1 MSTDGKFSDYV
12 NNPIQDIFC
21 SISCEITKQAAEFRS
36 KVEDMICHE
45 WGFERDD
52 LIARLNELERIKKMV
67 PKLEA
72 ERDEANSSLR
82 HMMDENT
89 ELVKKLRATEDQLVF
104 AHNEYARLCRNVEE
118 EIKKCNKSYEDI
130 VKENGRL
137 RDDNKRLSRDR
148 DAAIGR
154 MEEACAKYHALLD
167 RVETL
172 AHRVDEAL
180 EDMIGAVHGL

>member
-1 MSTDGKFSDYV
+1 MWV
-12 NNPIQDIFC
+12 
-21 SISCEITKQAAEFRS
+21 S
-36 KVEDMICHE
+36 KRCRRM
-45 WGFERDD
+45 
-52 LIARLNELERIKKMV
+52 M
-67 PKLEA
+67 A

-89 ELVKKLRATEDQLVF
+89 ELVKKLRATEDQLAF

-118 EIKKCNKSYEDI
+118 EIKKCNKSYEAI

-148 DAAIGR
+148 DAAIGK
-154 MEEACAKYHALLD
+154 MEEAYAKYHELRD

-180 EDMIGAVHGL
+180 EEMIGAVYGL

>member
-1 MSTDGKFSDYV
+1 MWV
-12 NNPIQDIFC
+12 
-21 SISCEITKQAAEFRS
+21 S
-36 KVEDMICHE
+36 KRCRRM
-45 WGFERDD
+45 
-52 LIARLNELERIKKMV
+52 M
-67 PKLEA
+67 A

-89 ELVKKLRATEDQLVF
+89 ELVKKLRATEDQLAF

-118 EIKKCNKSYEDI
+118 EIKKCNKSYEAI

-148 DAAIGR
+148 DAAIGK
-154 MEEACAKYHALLD
+154 MEEAYVKYHELRD

-180 EDMIGAVHGL
+180 EEMIGAVYGL

>member
-12 NNPIQDIFC
+12 NNPVQGIFC

-36 KVEDMICHE
+36 KVEDTICHE
-45 WGFERDD
+45 WGFDRDD
-52 LIARLNELERIKKMV
+52 LIARLNELERIKKRAL
-67 PKLEA
+67 KLEA

-82 HMMDENT
+82 RMMDENV
-89 ELVKKLRATEDQLVF
+89 ELVKKLRATEDQLAF
-104 AHNEYARLCRNVEE
+104 AHNEYARLCRNVQE
-118 EIKKCNKSYEDI
+118 EIKKCNKSYENI

-148 DAAIGR
+148 DAAIGK
-154 MEEACAKYHALLD
+154 MEEAYVKYHELRDSL
-167 RVETL
+167 ETL

-180 EDMIGAVHGL
+180 EEMIGAVHGL

>member
-1 MSTDGKFSDYV
+1 MWV
-12 NNPIQDIFC
+12 
-21 SISCEITKQAAEFRS
+21 S
-36 KVEDMICHE
+36 KRCRRM
-45 WGFERDD
+45 
-52 LIARLNELERIKKMV
+52 M
-67 PKLEA
+67 A

-89 ELVKKLRATEDQLVF
+89 ELVKKLRATEDQLAF

-118 EIKKCNKSYEDI
+118 EIKKCNKSYEEI

-137 RDDNKRLSRDR
+137 RDDNKRLRLDIGT
-148 DAAIGR
+148 AI
-154 MEEACAKYHALLD
+154 EEMDEAHAKYHELRD

-180 EDMIGAVHGL
+180 EEMIGAVHGL

>member
-1 MSTDGKFSDYV
+1 MSTDGRFSD
-12 NNPIQDIFC
+12 NPMQDIFC

-36 KVEDMICHE
+36 KVEDTICHE
-45 WGFERDD
+45 WGFKRDD
-52 LIARLNELERIKKMV
+52 LIARLNELERIKKMAL
-67 PKLEA
+67 KLEA

-82 HMMDENT
+82 HMMDKNV
-89 ELVKKLRATEDQLVF
+89 ELAKKLRATEDQLAF

-118 EIKKCNKSYEDI
+118 EVKKCNKSYENI

-137 RDDNKRLSRDR
+137 LDDNKRLSRDR
-148 DAAIGR
+148 DAAIGK
-154 MEEACAKYHALLD
+154 MEEAYVKYHELRD

-180 EDMIGAVHGL
+180 EEMIGAVHGL

>member
-1 MSTDGKFSDYV
+1 MSTDGKFSDYA
-12 NNPIQDIFC
+12 NNPMQDIFC

-36 KVEDMICHE
+36 KVEDTICHE
-45 WGFERDD
+45 WGFKRDD
-52 LIARLNELERIKKMV
+52 LIARLNELERIKKTAL
-67 PKLEA
+67 KLEA

-89 ELVKKLRATEDQLVF
+89 ELVKKLRATEDQLAF

-118 EIKKCNKSYEDI
+118 EIKKCNKSYENI

-137 RDDNKRLSRDR
+137 RDDNKRLSLDR
-148 DAAIGR
+148 DTAIEG
-154 MEEACAKYHALLD
+154 MDEAYAKYRDLRN

-172 AHRVDEAL
+172 AHRVEEAL
-180 EDMIGAVHGL
+180 EEMIGAVYGL

>member
-1 MSTDGKFSDYV
+1 MWV
-12 NNPIQDIFC
+12 
-21 SISCEITKQAAEFRS
+21 S
-36 KVEDMICHE
+36 KRCRRM
-45 WGFERDD
+45 
-52 LIARLNELERIKKMV
+52 M
-67 PKLEA
+67 A

-89 ELVKKLRATEDQLVF
+89 ELVKKLRATEDQLAF

-118 EIKKCNKSYEDI
+118 EIKKCNKSYEAI

-148 DAAIGR
+148 DAAIGK
-154 MEEACAKYHALLD
+154 MEEAYVKYHELRD

-180 EDMIGAVHGL
+180 EEMIGAVHGL

>member
-1 MSTDGKFSDYV
+1 MWV
-12 NNPIQDIFC
+12 
-21 SISCEITKQAAEFRS
+21 S
-36 KVEDMICHE
+36 KRCRRM
-45 WGFERDD
+45 
-52 LIARLNELERIKKMV
+52 M
-67 PKLEA
+67 A

-89 ELVKKLRATEDQLVF
+89 ELVKKLRAMEEQLAFVMS
-104 AHNEYARLCRNVEE
+104 EYASLRMNVEE
-118 EIKKCNKSYEDI
+118 EVKKCNKSYEDI

-148 DAAIGR
+148 DAAIGK
-154 MEEACAKYHALLD
+154 MEEAYVKYHELRD

-180 EDMIGAVHGL
+180 EEMIGAVHGL

>member
-1 MSTDGKFSDYV
+1 MWMSKR
-12 NNPIQDIFC
+12 C
-21 SISCEITKQAAEFRS
+21 RR
-36 KVEDMICHE
+36 M
-45 WGFERDD
+45 
-52 LIARLNELERIKKMV
+52 M
-67 PKLEA
+67 A

-82 HMMDENT
+82 RMMDENV
-89 ELVKKLRATEDQLVF
+89 ELVKKLRATEDQLAF

-118 EIKKCNKSYEDI
+118 EVKKCNKSYEAI

-148 DAAIGR
+148 DAAIGK
-154 MEEACAKYHALLD
+154 MEEACVKYHELRD

-180 EDMIGAVHGL
+180 EEMIGSVHGL

>member
-1 MSTDGKFSDYV
+1 MSTDGKFSD
-12 NNPIQDIFC
+12 NPMQDIFC

-36 KVEDMICHE
+36 KVEDTICHE
-45 WGFERDD
+45 WGFKRDD

-72 ERDEANSSLR
+72 ERDEANDSLR
-82 HMMDENT
+82 RIMDKNV
-89 ELVKKLRATEDQLVF
+89 ELAKKLRATEDQLAF
-104 AHNEYARLCRNVEE
+104 AHNEYDRLCRNVQE

-148 DAAIGR
+148 DAAIGK
-154 MEEACAKYHALLD
+154 MEEACVKYHELRG

-180 EDMIGAVHGL
+180 EEMIGAVHGL